1 MRVRV
6 TKDTVKIVDDNY
18 VVNKG
23 EYNINK
29 CEFEFTE
36 EYTEDLI
43 KKAIFVN
50 GETKKEMAIINNEC
64 DIPQEVLNSNSFELR
79 VYAYEVSEGELVLRY
94 SPTYTYAYLRE
105 GSYMG
110 GATPSEKITPSQ
122 FQQYEQALHEG
133 LQNVNDE
140 LDLVEEKLQEAENL
154 NIEGQ
159 KEGHTATI
167 TITDRY
173 GTQTAINVYDGEKGD
188 AGEPGPKGEQ
198 GVPGTPG
205 EKGEAGYYFTPAV
218 SANGDL
224 SWTNNGDLENP
235 TTVNIKGPKGDVGPK
250 GDTGVQGPQGLQGPK
265 GDIGAT
271 GPQGPAGQ
279 DGVTPIKGVDYF
291 TPADIAE
298 IEDDIKEITG
308 NLSNLSTT
316 DKTTLVNAINEIDSS
331 MAVVI
336 SDDFTIL
343 DSESTAQEIYTAFGG
358 KSELESIVTKLL
370 DGTPLYV
377 KTVVQSEETED
388 VETSYYSPC
397 YYNCS
402 MADPSPTYDIQFA
415 MIDGTF
421 NNNTLTITLDG
432 EGSTTITD
440 ASFDSSNDT
449 YPTLSEV
456 EEITGDLSQLNT
468 TTKTDLVSAINEVAS
483 SSGGGIDITPLQTRS
498 IDFANFKKGIY
509 AFGSNSIMYSSITAN
524 CSTFATAQGNMR
536 VYYCNGIIVVLK
548 DITSDLQ
555 NGEPIIMMA
564 GMGNGRQTITI
575 LSVDRT
581 STTGLSERKIYDDE
595 LMLLAGLQTVSGKKI
610 FSVLPETSIVPTTD
624 NQLTN
629 KKYVDDAVAGAG
641 GGGEQIPTLVLD
653 NPYTFV
659 SGGSVTDTTMLSFF
673 STRIT
678 EMLTE
683 TPKKGLILIEYNNS
697 GKSELWCCTE
707 NVSSQSTQYNFY
719 LVNTEVKSA
728 NYRYALAVRGA
739 WANDI
744 FTCSYIMT
752 VQDSY
757 SFVLS
762 NQVLTKTNNDSY
774 TPTRNYHP
782 ATKKYVD
789 DAITAAIT
797 TTLGG
802 SY

>member
-29 CEFEFTE
+29 CEFEFAE

-110 GATPSEKITPSQ
+110 GATPSERITPSQ
-122 FQQYEQALHEG
+122 FQQYETALHEG
-133 LQNVNDE
+133 LQDVNDE

-198 GVPGTPG
+198 GVPGAPG
-205 EKGEAGYYFTPAV
+205 EKGETGYYFTPTV
-218 SANGDL
+218 NANGDL

-279 DGVTPIKGVDYF
+279 DGVTPVKGVDYF

-298 IEDDIKEITG
+298 IEGDIIPTIDFSNADEVLEI
-308 NLSNLSTT
+308 
-316 DKTTLVNAINEIDSS
+316 INEATDEDKSGIFVYATNIGENMDYNTYAYIEILSEASGKAYYGSNVASFSIETDDETGDS
-331 MAVVI
+331 I
-336 SDDFTIL
+336 
-343 DSESTAQEIYTAFGG
+343 
-358 KSELESIVTKLL
+358 IV
-370 DGTPLYV
+370 Y
-377 KTVVQSEETED
+377 EE
-388 VETSYYSPC
+388 VET
-397 YYNCS
+397 
-402 MADPSPTYDIQFA
+402 MA
-415 MIDGTF
+415 
-421 NNNTLTITLDG
+421 
-432 EGSTTITD
+432 
-440 ASFDSSNDT
+440 
-449 YPTLSEV
+449 
-456 EEITGDLSQLNT
+456 
-468 TTKTDLVSAINEVAS
+468 
-483 SSGGGIDITPLQTRS
+483 TR
-498 IDFANFKKGIY
+498 
-509 AFGSNSIMYSSITAN
+509 
-524 CSTFATAQGNMR
+524 
-536 VYYCNGIIVVLK
+536 
-548 DITSDLQ
+548 
-555 NGEPIIMMA
+555 E
-564 GMGNGRQTITI
+564 
-575 LSVDRT
+575 
-581 STTGLSERKIYDDE
+581 
-595 LMLLAGLQTVSGKKI
+595 
-610 FSVLPETSIVPTTD
+610 
-624 NQLTN
+624 
-629 KKYVDDAVAGAG
+629 YVDDAVASA

-659 SGGSVTDTTMLSFF
+659 SGRSVTDTTILNFF

-683 TPKKGLILIEYNNS
+683 APKKGLILIEYNNS

-707 NVSSQSTQYNFY
+707 DVSSQSTQYNFY
-719 LVNTEVKSA
+719 LVNTEIKGA

-757 SFVLS
+757 SFVFS

-774 TPTRNYHP
+774 TPTGNYHP

-789 DAITAAIT
+789 DAISAAIT